1 MQLRN
6 ATRRLQEAQV
16 AQVRPRR
23 RRAARRATGSPA
35 TGAAAQHAAPRLRK
49 LDGTGGAADA
59 GGVAAAAGAE
69 EPITEPLS

>member
-16 AQVRPRR
+16 RPRK
-23 RRAARRATGSPA
+23 RRAAQRASGLPA
-35 TGAAAQHAAPRLRK
+35 TGAAARRAAPGLRK
-49 LDGTGGAADA
+49 LDGTGRAAEA
-59 GGVAAAAGAE
+59 GGAAAAAGAE